1 MDDLFIAL
9 IYIGGLCLLLGIGA
23 YVCDVIESRLVDTN
37 KGPRSMATRLSPEEH
52 ARRLKNRE
60 QSSPQHSNIHKTEET
75 SNDQG

>member
-1 MDDLFIAL
+1 MDNLLIAL
-9 IYIGGLCLLLGIGA
+9 IYIGGLSLFLGIGA

-60 QSSPQHSNIHKTEET
+60 QSSPQHSNIHKTEEH
-75 SNDQG
+75 